1 MKTHF
6 FTSTLIV
13 KSQQNII
20 ELVTRPATFKASTF
34 TSKVKDYP
42 GANMVVL
49 HTPVSWDPTDV
60 FSLVMAVRAMNRSC
74 QMSNYTVLVGC
85 GLSNV
90 HLLREAL
97 YRCGHTLKF

>member
-1 MKTHF
+1 M
-6 FTSTLIV
+6 
-13 KSQQNII
+13 NII